1 MKRILYVVLG
11 VASVL
16 VGLGIAMPAFAKL
29 KSYDAIPTCGLLF
42 LGLVIIT
49 GGLGS
54 AIYGIVRR
62 NAQRA

>member
-1 MKRILYVVLG
+1 MKQILYILLG
-11 VASVL
+11 IVAVL

-29 KSYDAIPTCGLLF
+29 NSYDAIPTCALLF

-49 GGLGS
+49 GGLGG